1 VLPILF
7 VTVFIDLVG
16 FGIIVPFLA
25 YYVESFGARA
35 VVVGLLMSSYSLAQ
49 FVFAP
54 MWGRISDRV
63 GRRPIL
69 LVGLLGSVAG
79 FTLFALAGTLSLLF
93 LARVLMGIFGAT
105 IPTAQAAV
113 ADVTAP
119 QDRARGMG
127 LIGAAIGLGFILGPA
142 LGGVLSN
149 LSGAFPLPL
158 FQRNP
163 YALPCLA
170 SAALAAI
177 NLVAAAF
184 FLPESLP
191 SERRGGGTAERLSRV
206 DRLLRSLTDPRLRML
221 VVVYFLFMLGFTMM
235 EATLTLFIERRIGAG
250 NHAQLVRRVGYL
262 FGFIGI
268 IQVGLQGGLVG
279 RLARRFGER
288 NLLLTGCSITALS
301 LAALPAVSSWT
312 GIYGC
317 SFGLACGLG
326 LSQPSIASLI
336 SRAAPPD
343 MQGGAL
349 GISQSAASLAR
360 VVGPAVGGALFQ
372 QVGAGAPY
380 LVAAGLSLA
389 AAICAS
395 PGRRRRLRGYE

>member
-395 PGRRRRLRGYE
+395 PGRRRRLRGYD